1 MMSGRALTGLHL
13 TGLHLT
19 GLQLNRTVAQLT
31 TRGLL
36 GRRRAALL
44 AVLPVVLI
52 GLAQLVSTLQPQDD
66 SVTADLL
73 GGFALATLLPML
85 GVIAGTGAIGPE
97 IDDGSILYLL
107 SKPLSRFSIATTKAV
122 VAVGVI
128 TVFGALPVAL
138 AGLIL
143 SGRSA
148 DLALAYGV
156 GAAVAGVGYGT
167 LFLLL
172 AVLTRHAVVAGLLY
186 ALIWETLVGTF
197 VPGAQ
202 TLSVQQ
208 WALAVTETIV
218 GPAARGLGVTSAV
231 SLTTGV
237 VLLSVLVVGSTWAAG
252 HRLRSLRLAGDE

>member
-1 MMSGRALTGLHL
+1 M
-13 TGLHLT
+13 
-19 GLQLNRTVAQLT
+19 AQLT
-31 TRGLL
+31 ARSLL
-36 GRRRAALL
+36 GRRRALL
-44 AVLPVVLI
+44 LGVLPVVLL
-52 GLAQLVSTLQPQDD
+52 GLALLVRALQPQDD
-66 SVTADLL
+66 GVTADLL
-73 GGFALATLLPML
+73 GSFALATLLPML

-97 IDDGSILYLL
+97 IDDGSIVYLL
-107 SKPLSRFSIATTKAV
+107 SKPLSRHSIATTKAL

-128 TVFGALPVAL
+128 TLFGAVPVGL

-156 GAAVAGVGYGT
+156 GAAVAGIGYGT

-172 AVLTRHAVVAGLLY
+172 AVITRHAVVAGLLY

-208 WALAVTETIV
+208 WALAVTEKIV
-218 GPAARGLGVTSAV
+218 GPAARGLDATSAV
-231 SLTTGV
+231 GLGTAVPLLV
-237 VLLSVLVVGSTWAAG
+237 VLAVGSTWAAG
-252 HRLRSLRLAGDE
+252 HRLRTLRLAGDE